1 MKSNFAMKER
11 LSMYRMILYCIKK
24 ILIKKIA
31 MTELIQKYKPL
42 NFLLKFGNIVL
53 GQFYIDML

>member
-53 GQFYIDML
+53 G